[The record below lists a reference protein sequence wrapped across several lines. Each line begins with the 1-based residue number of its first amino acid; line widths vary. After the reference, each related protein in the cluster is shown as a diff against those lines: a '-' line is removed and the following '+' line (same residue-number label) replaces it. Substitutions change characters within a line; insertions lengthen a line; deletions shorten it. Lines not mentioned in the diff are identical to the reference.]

1 MIRVI
6 SPVGRIDGATSPAME
21 SEITDVIASG
31 ERHLLVN
38 LSGVDY
44 MSSAGLRVLLAAMKK
59 VKALQGEMV
68 LCCMQPFVK
77 EVFDLTG
84 FSRIF
89 SIYAT
94 EEEAVRR
101 LQG

>member
-1 MIRVI
+1 MTRVI

-21 SEITDVIASG
+21 SEITEVIAGG
-31 ERHLLVN
+31 ERHLLID
-38 LSGVDY
+38 LSKVDY

-59 VKALQGEMV
+59 VKALQGDMV

-89 SIYAT
+89 SIYAS
-94 EEEAVRR
+94 EEEALRQH
-101 LQG
+101 QG